1 MDLWT
6 PLAHLFVDGYNMI
19 GAWSELQQTRDRHGL
34 DAARQQLVE
43 ALINYSA
50 LQDYETVVVFDAHL
64 KRDPGYRESYTQ
76 HLSAHYTNF
85 DETADTY
92 IEKACASQAR
102 KLRYTQQRLIVA
114 TSDRAQ
120 QQTVTGY
127 GAECLSAKQLAR
139 LVRQVKLKSRPKQ
152 RPRKKSSGRFL
163 VNTLDPKAQ
172 QRLTQMR
179 FGLK

>member
-1 MDLWT
+1 MTLWT

-19 GAWSELQQTRDRHGL
+19 GAWSELQQMRDRHGL

-43 ALINYSA
+43 SLINYSA
-50 LQDYETVVVFDAHL
+50 LQDYETVIVFDAHL
-64 KRDPGYRESYTQ
+64 QRDPEYREPLTR

-85 DETADTY
+85 AETADTY

-102 KLRYTQQRLIVA
+102 QLRYTQKRLIVA

-127 GAECLSAKQLAR
+127 GAECVSAKQLGR
-139 LVRQVKLKSRPKQ
+139 LVRQAKLKSRPKQ
-152 RPRKKSSGRFL
+152 RPRQKSSGRFL
-163 VNTLDPKAQ
+163 FNALDAQAQ

-179 FGLK
+179 FGMK